1 MDIQK
6 IKAYLQQEY
15 GVEKTLKELAPN
27 NHISCKKKAF
37 DYDAIKRQAVR
48 DTCES
53 ADALYITKWF
63 NFIEFK
69 TGFAKQEHGVNER
82 THKENLKLR
91 IRLKAYESISLF
103 EKVILPKGGFAED
116 EINGK
121 KRFVAVIDTKEV
133 PLEGVTN
140 IMAEL
145 SGCTEEVPNYKKD
158 LHKWLA
164 DSLLYYRKEFDGKHI
179 FYDDTQVWYDY
190 EINQKIEYI

>member
-15 GVEKTLKELAPN
+15 GEEKTLEELAPN
-27 NHISCKKKAF
+27 NQISCNKKAF
-37 DYDAIKRQAVR
+37 DYDEIKRKTVK

-53 ADALYITKWF
+53 ADALYITKWL

-69 TGFAKQEHGVNER
+69 TGFARPEKGVNER
-82 THKENLKLR
+82 THKENLKLK
-91 IRLKAYESISLF
+91 IKLKAYESISLF
-103 EKVILPKGGFAED
+103 EKVILPKGGFPED

-121 KRFVAVIDTKEV
+121 RRFVAVIDTKER
-133 PLEGVTN
+133 PLEGVTD

-145 SGCTEEVPNYKKD
+145 SGCTDSVPNCKKD

-164 DSLLYYRKEFDGKHI
+164 DSLIYYRKEFDGKHI

-190 EINQKIEYI
+190 EINQKIEHV